1 MEIISLLPFFIFLLF
16 VFLTIYRTK
25 QRLRNLSKPSEKI
38 IKPKKFLL
46 KSEKNKQDKKS
57 GWKNIL
63 LDAYEQIQRE
73 IKTAQEQKQAQYDK
87 PGKAPE
93 TSKSD
98 TLLWEKEALI
108 PTPPPIPISKEI
120 KKKKAAAPPP
130 IKPEIVKLQEPKVIK
145 ADLPLIKKPTIQD
158 LRKAVVW
165 SEILAPPVAL
175 RENQDIF

>member
-38 IKPKKFLL
+38 IKPKKILL
-46 KSEKNKQDKKS
+46 KSEKNKQDKKP

-73 IKTAQEQKQAQYDK
+73 IKTAQEKKQAQYDK
-87 PGKAPE
+87 PEKAPE
-93 TSKSD
+93 KSKPD

-120 KKKKAAAPPP
+120 KKKKAAPPPP
-130 IKPEIVKLQEPKVIK
+130 IKPEFVKLQEPKVVK
-145 ADLPLIKKPTIQD
+145 ADLPLIKKPTIRD